1 MKQSIPFIFILYI
14 SLFISS
20 CASAD
25 ELRSSPT
32 TVNIGSSA
40 LTLDAYVWRDFM
52 PPTDTNGDP
61 MRSTVTLNLISGPE
75 ILNEVHLVRQYVVY
89 ENEVWTA
96 DLQDL
101 SIGSS
106 TYQGT
111 SINGPKWGPDVS
123 VDVILEFTY
132 DGKTYKVQTQNVNVD
147 RVD

>member
-1 MKQSIPFIFILYI
+1 MKHSIPFISILLI

-25 ELRSSPT
+25 ELRLSPT
-32 TVNIGSSA
+32 TVNINGSA

-52 PPTDTNGDP
+52 PPTDTDGDP

-75 ILNEVHLVRQYVVY
+75 ILNEVHLVRQYIVY
-89 ENEVWTA
+89 ENEVWVA

-111 SINGPKWGPDVS
+111 SINGPKWGPNVT

-132 DGKTYKVQTQNVNVD
+132 DGKTYKIQAPNQNIELVE
-147 RVD
+147 